1 MGGVSSRDGAG
12 GQDEGLLLISVL
24 SLSLKTSLECFIIFP
39 VLLYSLLLR
48 NLILFPMRE
57 ENKLTLLRI
66 ILNRFVHAE
75 LGEYGV
81 GLVVLTS

>member
-1 MGGVSSRDGAG
+1 MSRDGAG

-24 SLSLKTSLECFIIFP
+24 SLSLKTSLEGFIIFP
-39 VLLYSLLLR
+39 VLLYSLLR

-66 ILNRFVHAE
+66 ILKQIHTCIV
-75 LGEYGV
+75 GGV
-81 GLVVLTS
+81 